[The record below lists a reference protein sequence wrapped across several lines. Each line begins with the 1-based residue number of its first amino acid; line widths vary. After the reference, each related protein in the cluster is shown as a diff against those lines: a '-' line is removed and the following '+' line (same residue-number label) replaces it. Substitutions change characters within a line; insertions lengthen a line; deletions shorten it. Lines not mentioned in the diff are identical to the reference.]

1 MLFYFFVFVHLFIYF
16 CFDSLSHMI
25 EKLFRTTSQY
35 FGIFI
40 VVVAIC
46 WNLIELA
53 GGRHFQAKVE
63 IHKLTPI
70 HEDEIKLPII
80 RIMKWQNK
88 EIELHNN
95 ILSVVRHFHIHLQY
109 NASLGPHVYA
119 YHYDLWSTNLPPLP
133 FCSYFI
139 LLLYYWC
146 VPNS

>member
-1 MLFYFFVFVHLFIYF
+1 
-16 CFDSLSHMI
+16 MI

-53 GGRHFQAKVE
+53 GGRHFQVKVE

-95 ILSVVRHFHIHLQY
+95 ILSLVRQFHIHLQY